1 MVPGSIL
8 GGRTFT
14 EVGRQL
20 LDDWVAGLSRSF
32 AIERLRIIIKEKS
45 RGGVAGKAVTT
56 LQPGD
61 LAIELVGTPC
71 LRSLGPPRMLST
83 GMHACRPPLHKIIVG
98 HVPSR
103 RVHRLKQFNR

>member
-45 RGGVAGKAVTT
+45 RGGRRARRTLGGCYTSAGEPSDRASGRPVSPV
-56 LQPGD
+56 PGAAKD
-61 LAIELVGTPC
+61 AIY
-71 LRSLGPPRMLST
+71 R
-83 GMHACRPPLHKIIVG
+83 HACMPASLA
-98 HVPSR
+98 
-103 RVHRLKQFNR
+103 

>member
-32 AIERLRIIIKEKS
+32 AIERLRIIIKEKKQ
-45 RGGVAGKAVTT
+45 GGGGGQGGYYTSAGGPSDRASGRPVSPV
-56 LQPGD
+56 PGAAKD
-61 LAIELVGTPC
+61 AIY
-71 LRSLGPPRMLST
+71 R
-83 GMHACRPPLHKIIVG
+83 HACMPASLA
-98 HVPSR
+98 
-103 RVHRLKQFNR
+103 